1 MGSVPAHLATPW
13 VCSVRL
19 FRCRRGPVAASRRSP
34 VSPSGRVSA
43 RRPLPGELPRSPL
56 DDVLLRHVRPD
67 RFGPSHRRVL
77 TASAALLRA
86 GGPRALEQATAGL
99 IGAELRNPEVQGLRF
114 DLWAHDLIE
123 SARNRVLSDVAWS
136 NGTWQG
142 PWWLLHGLA
151 SIGSYGLGG
160 HAAQQAAEAAK
171 SLPRAALAQQPDWL
185 ALMPDIE
192 ATGDV
197 HVLRDVYGTR
207 FGVIA
212 GFAYPGVDPSVY
224 LLGFDASEYLG
235 LTAAGVFD
243 DADSAVA
250 AWREQVGDSTPG
262 AEPVTPQVLAWL
274 SHAEHSEGLIDEREQ
289 GALLDDYFR
298 GPRRIQDITRKLGGR
313 HAELPQGDPVAVQ
326 EAFAA
331 WYPTRHGEVPD
342 QDAVEA
348 LAEEWLGVM
357 LPGTEYAVS
366 PRRSAAF
373 CDQITSWWDDEDAAG
388 ALSLLPEWI
397 RWNGEQAGLPPA
409 LISDAVA
416 IAERRPE
423 DADQP

>member
-1 MGSVPAHLATPW
+1 M
-13 VCSVRL
+13 
-19 FRCRRGPVAASRRSP
+19 
-34 VSPSGRVSA
+34 
-43 RRPLPGELPRSPL
+43 
-56 DDVLLRHVRPD
+56 RPD

-86 GGPRALEQATAGL
+86 GGPRALEQATAEL

-123 SARNRVLSDVAWS
+123 SARNRVLSDAAWN

-212 GFAYPGVDPSVY
+212 GFAYPGGVDPSVY
-224 LLGFDASEYLG
+224 LLGFDASEYLS
-235 LTAAGVFD
+235 LAAAGVFD

-250 AWREQVGDSTPG
+250 AWRDQVGDSAPG
-262 AEPVTPQVLAWL
+262 VEPVTPQVLAWL

-289 GALLDDYFR
+289 GAVLDDYFR
-298 GPRRIQDITRKLGGR
+298 GPRRIQDMTRKLGGR
-313 HAELPQGDPVAVQ
+313 RAELPQGDPVAVQ
-326 EAFAA
+326 EAFTA
-331 WYPTRHGEVPD
+331 WYSTRHGDVPD

-357 LPGTEYAVS
+357 LPGTEHAVS

-373 CDQITSWWDDEDAAG
+373 RDQITSWWDDEDAAG

-397 RWNGEQAGLPPA
+397 RWNGEQAGLLPD

-416 IAERRPE
+416 IAERRPG
-423 DADQP
+423 DADEP

>member
-1 MGSVPAHLATPW
+1 MSPRSRGRQPKKSGKSKRTNKRPSPA
-13 VCSVRL
+13 
-19 FRCRRGPVAASRRSP
+19 
-34 VSPSGRVSA
+34 SGRA
-43 RRPLPGELPRSPL
+43 TAAGPGYSGLRIELPRSPL
-56 DDVLLRHVRPD
+56 DDFLTQYVRPD
-67 RFGPSHRRVL
+67 QFGSSHRRAL
-77 TASAALLRA
+77 TASAALPGA
-86 GGPRALEQATAGL
+86 DGPRALEQATAEL
-99 IGAELRNPEVQGLRF
+99 IGAKLRNPEVQGLRF

-123 SARNRVLSDVAWS
+123 SAHNRVLSDVAW
-136 NGTWQG
+136 NNDTWQG

-160 HAAQQAAEAAK
+160 YAAQQAAESAK
-171 SLPRAALAQQPDWL
+171 ALPRAALAQQPDWL

-197 HVLRDVYGTR
+197 HVLRDVYGTQ

-212 GFAYPGVDPSVY
+212 GFAYPGGIDPSVY
-224 LLGFDASEYLG
+224 LLGFDASEYLS
-235 LTAAGVFD
+235 LAAAGVFD
-243 DADSAVA
+243 DAESAVA
-250 AWREQVGDSTPG
+250 AWREQVGDAAPG
-262 AEPVTPQVLAWL
+262 MEPVTPQVLAWL
-274 SHAEHSEGLIDEREQ
+274 SRAEHSQGLIGEREQ

-313 HAELPQGDPVAVQ
+313 RTELPHGDPVAVQ
-326 EAFAA
+326 EAFTA
-331 WYPTRHGEVPD
+331 WYSTRHGYVPD

-348 LAEEWLGVM
+348 LAGEWLGVM
-357 LPGTEYAVS
+357 LPGTEHAVS

-373 CDQITSWWDDEDAAG
+373 RDQITSWWDDQDAAG

-397 RWNGEQAGLPPA
+397 RWTGEQAGLPPD

-423 DADQP
+423 NADEP

>member
-1 MGSVPAHLATPW
+1 MSPRSRGRKPKKSSSSKRTNKRPSPAAGRATAVDP
-13 VCSVRL
+13 
-19 FRCRRGPVAASRRSP
+19 GY
-34 VSPSGRVSA
+34 SGLRI
-43 RRPLPGELPRSPL
+43 ELPRSPL
-56 DDVLLRHVRPD
+56 DDVLTRHMRPD

-77 TASAALLRA
+77 TASAALLQA
-86 GGPRALEQATAGL
+86 GGPRALEQATAEL

-123 SARNRVLSDVAWS
+123 SARNRVLSDVAWN
-136 NGTWQG
+136 NGTWPG

-160 HAAQQAAEAAK
+160 YAAQQAAEAAK
-171 SLPRAALAQQPDWL
+171 SLPRAALGQQPDWL

-212 GFAYPGVDPSVY
+212 GFAYPGGVDPSVY
-224 LLGFDASEYLG
+224 LLGFDASEYLS
-235 LTAAGVFD
+235 LAAAGVFD

-262 AEPVTPQVLAWL
+262 MELVTPQVRAWL

-313 HAELPQGDPVAVQ
+313 RAELPQGDPVAAQ
-326 EAFAA
+326 EAFTA
-331 WYPTRHGEVPD
+331 WYSRRHGDIPD

-348 LAEEWLGVM
+348 LAEEWLGIM

-366 PRRSAAF
+366 PRRSAGF
-373 CDQITSWWDDEDAAG
+373 RDQITNWWDDEDAAA

-397 RWNGEQAGLPPA
+397 RWNGEQAGLLPD

-416 IAERRPE
+416 ITERHPE
-423 DADQP
+423 DADEP

>member
-1 MGSVPAHLATPW
+1 MSPRSRGRKPKKAGSSKRT
-13 VCSVRL
+13 SK
-19 FRCRRGPVAASRRSP
+19 RRSP
-34 VSPSGRVSA
+34 AAGRATAVDPGYSG
-43 RRPLPGELPRSPL
+43 LGIELPRSPL

-77 TASAALLRA
+77 TASAALPRA
-86 GGPRALEQATAGL
+86 DGPRALEQATAEL

-123 SARNRVLSDVAWS
+123 SARNRVLSDVAWN

-160 HAAQQAAEAAK
+160 YAAQQAAEAAK
-171 SLPRAALAQQPDWL
+171 SLPRAVLAQQPDWL

-212 GFAYPGVDPSVY
+212 GFAYPGGVDPSVY

-235 LTAAGVFD
+235 LAAAGVFD
-243 DADSAVA
+243 DAEPAVA

-262 AEPVTPQVLAWL
+262 VEPVTPQVLAWL

-298 GPRRIQDITRKLGGR
+298 GPFASRTSPGSSAGGARSCRTVTRWPCRRSSPPGIPRGTATFLTRTRSGGDLLNER
-313 HAELPQGDPVAVQ
+313 MVVTREGTPDEPHRRGGCAGDPRKRAS
-326 EAFAA
+326 
-331 WYPTRHGEVPD
+331 
-342 QDAVEA
+342 
-348 LAEEWLGVM
+348 WL
-357 LPGTEYAVS
+357 T
-366 PRRSAAF
+366 
-373 CDQITSWWDDEDAAG
+373 
-388 ALSLLPEWI
+388 
-397 RWNGEQAGLPPA
+397 
-409 LISDAVA
+409 
-416 IAERRPE
+416 
-423 DADQP
+423 ADH

>member
-1 MGSVPAHLATPW
+1 MTACYGMCGRIGSV
-13 VCSVRL
+13 
-19 FRCRRGPVAASRRSP
+19 RRTGGYSTAS
-34 VSPSGRVSA
+34 A
-43 RRPLPGELPRSPL
+43 
-56 DDVLLRHVRPD
+56 VLLRAD
-67 RFGPSHRRVL
+67 
-77 TASAALLRA
+77 
-86 GGPRALEQATAGL
+86 GPRALEQATAEL
-99 IGAELRNPEVQGLRF
+99 IGAELRNPEVHGLRF

-123 SARNRVLSDVAWS
+123 SARNRVLSDVAWN

-160 HAAQQAAEAAK
+160 YAAQQAAEAAK

-212 GFAYPGVDPSVY
+212 GFAYPGGVDPSVY
-224 LLGFDASEYLG
+224 LLGFDASEYLS
-235 LTAAGVFD
+235 LAAAGVFD
-243 DADSAVA
+243 DAESAVA
-250 AWREQVGDSTPG
+250 AWREQVSDSTPG
-262 AEPVTPQVLAWL
+262 VEPVTPQVLAWL

-289 GALLDDYFR
+289 GAVLDDYFR

-326 EAFAA
+326 EAFTA
-331 WYPTRHGEVPD
+331 WYSTRHGDVPD

-357 LPGTEYAVS
+357 LPGTEHAVS

-373 CDQITSWWDDEDAAG
+373 RDQITSWWDDEDAAG

-397 RWNGEQAGLPPA
+397 RWNGEQAGLPPD
-409 LISDAVA
+409 LISDAVT

-423 DADQP
+423 DADKP

>member
-1 MGSVPAHLATPW
+1 M
-13 VCSVRL
+13 
-19 FRCRRGPVAASRRSP
+19 
-34 VSPSGRVSA
+34 
-43 RRPLPGELPRSPL
+43 
-56 DDVLLRHVRPD
+56 
-67 RFGPSHRRVL
+67 
-77 TASAALLRA
+77 LLRA
-86 GGPRALEQATAGL
+86 GGPRALEQATAEL

-123 SARNRVLSDVAWS
+123 SARNRVLSDAAWNNS
-136 NGTWQG
+136 TWQG

-192 ATGDV
+192 ATGDM

-212 GFAYPGVDPSVY
+212 GFAYPGGVDPSVY

-235 LTAAGVFD
+235 LAAAGVFD
-243 DADSAVA
+243 DAESAVA
-250 AWREQVGDSTPG
+250 AWRDQVGDSTPG
-262 AEPVTPQVLAWL
+262 VEPVTPQVLAWL
-274 SHAEHSEGLIDEREQ
+274 SYAEHSEGLIDEREQ
-289 GALLDDYFR
+289 GAVLDDYFR

-326 EAFAA
+326 EAFTA
-331 WYPTRHGEVPD
+331 WYSTRHGDVPD

-357 LPGTEYAVS
+357 LPGTEHAVS

-373 CDQITSWWDDEDAAG
+373 RDQITSWWDDEDAAR

-397 RWNGEQAGLPPA
+397 RWNGEQAGVPPD

-423 DADQP
+423 DADKP

>member
-1 MGSVPAHLATPW
+1 
-13 VCSVRL
+13 
-19 FRCRRGPVAASRRSP
+19 
-34 VSPSGRVSA
+34 
-43 RRPLPGELPRSPL
+43 
-56 DDVLLRHVRPD
+56 
-67 RFGPSHRRVL
+67 
-77 TASAALLRA
+77 
-86 GGPRALEQATAGL
+86 LEQATAEL

-123 SARNRVLSDVAWS
+123 GARNRVLSDVAWN

-160 HAAQQAAEAAK
+160 YAAQQAAEAAK
-171 SLPRAALAQQPDWL
+171 SLPRAVLAQQPDWL

-212 GFAYPGVDPSVY
+212 GFAYPGGVNPSVY
-224 LLGFDASEYLG
+224 LLGFDASVYLG
-235 LTAAGVFD
+235 LAAAGVFD

-250 AWREQVGDSTPG
+250 AWREQVGDSAPG
-262 AEPVTPQVLAWL
+262 VEPVTPEVLAWL
-274 SHAEHSEGLIDEREQ
+274 SYAEHSEGLIDEREQ

-313 HAELPQGDPVAVQ
+313 RAELPQGDPAAVQ
-326 EAFAA
+326 EAFTA
-331 WYPTRHGEVPD
+331 WYSTRHGDVPD

-357 LPGTEYAVS
+357 LPGTEHAVS

-388 ALSLLPEWI
+388 ALSLA
-397 RWNGEQAGLPPA
+397 AGVDPLERRAGGLAAGPDQRCRRDRRAPPRGRRQTLSRPNMVREPLHLQIHDVRRRRHRPAPVPAPTRGTPSCQPA
-409 LISDAVA
+409 LGPA
-416 IAERRPE
+416 
-423 DADQP
+423 

>member
-1 MGSVPAHLATPW
+1 MSPRSRGRKPKKSGSSKRT
-13 VCSVRL
+13 SK
-19 FRCRRGPVAASRRSP
+19 RRSP
-34 VSPSGRVSA
+34 AAGRATAVDPGYSG
-43 RRPLPGELPRSPL
+43 LGIELPRSPL
-56 DDVLLRHVRPD
+56 DDVLLRQVRPD

-77 TASAALLRA
+77 TASAALPRA
-86 GGPRALEQATAGL
+86 DGPRALEQATAEL

-123 SARNRVLSDVAWS
+123 SARNRVLSDVAWN

-142 PWWLLHGLA
+142 PWWLMHGLA

-160 HAAQQAAEAAK
+160 YAAQQAAEAAK
-171 SLPRAALAQQPDWL
+171 SLPRAVLAQQPDWL

-197 HVLRDVYGTR
+197 HVLRDMYGTR

-212 GFAYPGVDPSVY
+212 GFAYPGGVDPSVY

-235 LTAAGVFD
+235 LAAAGVFD
-243 DADSAVA
+243 DAESAVA

-262 AEPVTPQVLAWL
+262 VEPVTPQVLAWL

-289 GALLDDYFR
+289 GAVLDDYFR

-326 EAFAA
+326 KAFTA
-331 WYPTRHGEVPD
+331 WYATRHGDVPD

-357 LPGTEYAVS
+357 LPGTEHAVS

-373 CDQITSWWDDEDAAG
+373 RDQITSWWDNEDAAG

-397 RWNGEQAGLPPA
+397 RWNGEQAGLVPD

-423 DADQP
+423 DADKP

>member
-1 MGSVPAHLATPW
+1 MSPKSRGRKQKSGSSKRTSKRPSPAAGRATAA
-13 VCSVRL
+13 
-19 FRCRRGPVAASRRSP
+19 GPGYSSLRI
-34 VSPSGRVSA
+34 
-43 RRPLPGELPRSPL
+43 ELPRSPL
-56 DDVLLRHVRPD
+56 DDVLTRAVQPD
-67 RFGPSHRRVL
+67 RFGLSHRRVL
-77 TASAALLRA
+77 AASAALLRS
-86 GGPRALEQATAGL
+86 GGPRALEQATAEL
-99 IGAELRNPEVQGLRF
+99 IGAELRSPEVQGLRF

-123 SARNRVLSDVAWS
+123 SARNRVLSDVAWN

-160 HAAQQAAEAAK
+160 YAAQQAAAAAT
-171 SLPRAALAQQPDWL
+171 SLPRAELAQQPDWL

-212 GFAYPGVDPSVY
+212 GFAYPGGVDPTVC
-224 LLGFDASEYLG
+224 LLGFDASEYLS
-235 LTAAGVFD
+235 LAVTGVFD
-243 DADSAVA
+243 DAEAAVA
-250 AWREQVGDSTPG
+250 AWRDQVGDSAPG
-262 AEPVTPQVLAWL
+262 VEPVTPEVLAWL
-274 SHAEHSEGLIDEREQ
+274 SDAEHSEGLIDERDQ

-298 GPRRIQDITRKLGGR
+298 GPRRIQDITGKLGER
-313 HAELPQGDPVAVQ
+313 RAELPQGDPAAAQ
-326 EAFAA
+326 AAFTT
-331 WYPTRHGEVPD
+331 WYSMRHGDVPD

-357 LPGTEYAVS
+357 LPGTEHAVS
-366 PRRSAAF
+366 PQRSVAF
-373 CDQITSWWDDEDAAG
+373 RDHIASWRDDEDAAG

-397 RWNGEQAGLPPA
+397 RWNGEQAGLRPD

-416 IAERRPE
+416 VAERRPE

>member
-1 MGSVPAHLATPW
+1 VA
-13 VCSVRL
+13 
-19 FRCRRGPVAASRRSP
+19 GPGYGGLRI
-34 VSPSGRVSA
+34 
-43 RRPLPGELPRSPL
+43 ELPRSPL
-56 DDVLLRHVRPD
+56 DDVLTRQAQQVRPD
-67 RFGPSHRRVL
+67 LFGLSHRRVL
-77 TASAALLRA
+77 AASAALLRSD
-86 GGPRALEQATAGL
+86 GPRALEQATAEL
-99 IGAELRNPEVQGLRF
+99 IGAELRSPEVQGLRF

-123 SARNRVLSDVAWS
+123 SARNRVLSDAAW
-136 NGTWQG
+136 NNDTWQG

-160 HAAQQAAEAAK
+160 YAAQQATEAAK
-171 SLPRAALAQQPDWL
+171 PLPRAELAQQPDWL
-185 ALMPDIE
+185 ALMPGIE

-212 GFAYPGVDPSVY
+212 GFAYPGGVDPSVC

-235 LTAAGVFD
+235 LAVAGVFD
-243 DADSAVA
+243 DAEPAVA
-250 AWREQVGDSTPG
+250 AWRDWVGDSAPG
-262 AEPVTPQVLAWL
+262 VEPVTPEVLAWL
-274 SHAEHSEGLIDEREQ
+274 SHAEHSETLIDERDQ
-289 GALLDDYFR
+289 GTLLDDYFR
-298 GPRRIQDITRKLGGR
+298 GPRRLQDITRKLGGR
-313 HAELPQGDPVAVQ
+313 YAELPEGDPATAQ
-326 EAFAA
+326 EAFTA
-331 WYPTRHGEVPD
+331 WYSTRHGDVPD

-357 LPGTEYAVS
+357 LPGTEHAVS

-373 CDQITSWWDDEDAAG
+373 RDQITIYWDEEDSAG

-397 RWNGEQAGLPPA
+397 RWNGEQAGLLPD

-423 DADQP
+423 DADEP

>member
-1 MGSVPAHLATPW
+1 M
-13 VCSVRL
+13 
-19 FRCRRGPVAASRRSP
+19 
-34 VSPSGRVSA
+34 
-43 RRPLPGELPRSPL
+43 
-56 DDVLLRHVRPD
+56 
-67 RFGPSHRRVL
+67 
-77 TASAALLRA
+77 
-86 GGPRALEQATAGL
+86 
-99 IGAELRNPEVQGLRF
+99 
-114 DLWAHDLIE
+114 
-123 SARNRVLSDVAWS
+123 LSDVAWN

-142 PWWLLHGLA
+142 PWWLMHGLA

-160 HAAQQAAEAAK
+160 YAAQQAAEAAK
-171 SLPRAALAQQPDWL
+171 SLPRAVLAQQPDWL

-197 HVLRDVYGTR
+197 HVLRDRYGTR

-212 GFAYPGVDPSVY
+212 GFAYPGGVDPSVC
-224 LLGFDASEYLG
+224 LLGFDASEYLS
-235 LTAAGVFD
+235 LAAAGVFD
-243 DADSAVA
+243 DAESAVA

-262 AEPVTPQVLAWL
+262 AEPVTPEVLAWL

-326 EAFAA
+326 EAFTA
-331 WYPTRHGEVPD
+331 WYSTRHGDVPD

-348 LAEEWLGVM
+348 LAEEWLGVV
-357 LPGTEYAVS
+357 LPGTEHAVS

-373 CDQITSWWDDEDAAG
+373 RDQITSWWDNEDAAG

-397 RWNGEQAGLPPA
+397 RWNGEQAGLLPD

-423 DADQP
+423 DADKREPSEHGPGTSALTDT

>member
-1 MGSVPAHLATPW
+1 MSPRSRGRKPKKSGKSKRTDKRPSPAAGRATAVDP
-13 VCSVRL
+13 
-19 FRCRRGPVAASRRSP
+19 GH
-34 VSPSGRVSA
+34 SGLSI
-43 RRPLPGELPRSPL
+43 ELPRSPL

-86 GGPRALEQATAGL
+86 DGPRALEQATAEL

-123 SARNRVLSDVAWS
+123 SARNRVLSDVAWN

-142 PWWLLHGLA
+142 PWWLLNELA
-151 SIGSYGLGG
+151 SIGSYGLRGY
-160 HAAQQAAEAAK
+160 APQQAAEAAK

-192 ATGDV
+192 ATGAV
-197 HVLRDVYGTR
+197 HVLRDMYGTR

-212 GFAYPGVDPSVY
+212 GFAYPGGADPSVY
-224 LLGFDASEYLG
+224 LLSFDASEYLS
-235 LTAAGVFD
+235 LAAAGVFD
-243 DADSAVA
+243 DAEPAVA

-262 AEPVTPQVLAWL
+262 VEPVTPQVLAWL
-274 SHAEHSEGLIDEREQ
+274 W
-289 GALLDDYFR
+289 
-298 GPRRIQDITRKLGGR
+298 
-313 HAELPQGDPVAVQ
+313 HAELPQGDPVAAQ
-326 EAFAA
+326 EAFTA
-331 WYPTRHGEVPD
+331 WYSTRHGDVPD

-373 CDQITSWWDDEDAAG
+373 RDQITSWWDDEDAAG

-397 RWNGEQAGLPPA
+397 RWNGEQAGLLPD

-423 DADQP
+423 DADEP